1 MEGRRAERKPLAGS
15 IKVAPAGAADIA
27 EGIAVLA
34 RGMRDNPLHVAAFG
48 DDPDLRRRR
57 IERIFDGLFSHLGG
71 QRPICARLDGRIVGF
86 TGDIRPGACRPSV
99 AQRLR
104 MLPALASLG
113 PRSAGTTLR
122 WIGEWAKHDP
132 DRPHSHYG
140 PFGVEPD
147 LQGRGIGSRI
157 LAAYC
162 ERLDRAGEHAY
173 LETDKPE
180 NVRLYARF
188 GFEVIGEADVIGVPN
203 WFMWRAA
210 RAAET

>member
-1 MEGRRAERKPLAGS
+1 MSRAESESLTGAVE
-15 IKVAPAGAADIA
+15 VAPAGAADIA

-57 IERIFDGLFSHLGG
+57 IQRIFEGLFSQLGG

-99 AQRLR
+99 GQRLR

-113 PRSAGTTLR
+113 PRSALTTLR

-132 DRPHSHYG
+132 ERPHSHYG
-140 PFGVEPD
+140 PFGVDAD

-157 LAAYC
+157 LTAYC
-162 ERLDRAGEHAY
+162 ERLDQAGEPAY

-180 NVRLYARF
+180 NVRLYERF
-188 GFEVIGEADVIGVPN
+188 GFEVTGEAEVIGVPN
-203 WFMWRAA
+203 WFMWREA
-210 RAAET
+210 RRLEPST